1 LAAKGGAPLEQLSVE
16 EARQEA
22 ARGQAVDVVKLPADI
37 EDHTISGGP
46 SGTILI
52 RIVRP
57 KGRMDPLPV
66 VMYFHGGGWVL
77 NDRES
82 FDRLLRE
89 IANGAGAAVV
99 FVEYSRSPE
108 ARYPV
113 AIEEAYA
120 STKWIVENGQSM
132 NTDPS
137 RLAVAG
143 DSSGA
148 NMATVVAL
156 LAKQRGG
163 PKIHFQVLF
172 SPTTDANFDTPSYK
186 EFAEGHFL
194 TREAMKWFWNHYAPD
209 VSVRE
214 LPTAAPLRAS
224 VEQLRGL
231 PPALIITGECDPLR
245 DEGEAYAH
253 KLMEAGVKVV
263 ATRYLGTIHAFVFLN
278 AISETPGARAAIGQ
292 ANDTLRNIFLKLD

>member
-186 EFAEGHFL
+186 EFAGRSL
-194 TREAMKWFWNHYAPD
+194 PD
-209 VSVRE
+209 SRGDEMVLES
-214 LPTAAPLRAS
+214 LRAGCI
-224 VEQLRGL
+224 R
-231 PPALIITGECDPLR
+231 PRT
-245 DEGEAYAH
+245 AH
-253 KLMEAGVKVV
+253 SSTASSFG
-263 ATRYLGTIHAFVFLN
+263 G
-278 AISETPGARAAIGQ
+278 AIKGIAAS
-292 ANDTLRNIFLKLD
+292 THYYRRV